1 MGPKSDLKS
10 DLKSGLVLIASQS
23 EILRALLQRALERE
37 GFEAKAVLATSQG
50 HLELRQNGSRG
61 VLLIDAE
68 LLASETGAAWCGLLE
83 SWPGLRLVATSL
95 GPLEETALRAVARHH
110 GVAVESPA
118 EFRSVT
124 SAVARAARA

>member
-1 MGPKSDLKS
+1 MGSRS
-10 DLKSGLVLIASQS
+10 RLVLVASQS

-37 GFEAKAVLATSQG
+37 GFEAKAVLTTPEG
-50 HLELRQNGSRG
+50 HLALRENGSRG

-68 LLASETGAAWCGLLE
+68 LLSSETGTSWCGLLE
-83 SWPGLRLVATSL
+83 RCPGLRLVATSL
-95 GPLEETALRAVARHH
+95 GRLEEEARRTVARHQ

-124 SAVARAARA
+124 SAVAEAARA